1 MSGRTPMELMTEK
14 YERAQR
20 HIAELKKLI
29 QDMESGQMDLENP
42 VRAGFDPHLS
52 DPPALRQFAHG
63 AQVLKWA
70 AKPIRGEWK

>member
-29 QDMESGQMDLENP
+29 NDMESGQMDLENP
-42 VRAGFDPHLS
+42 VRARDAVL
-52 DPPALRQFAHG
+52 LG
-63 AQVLKWA
+63 AEVST
-70 AKPIRGEWK
+70 

>member
-42 VRAGFDPHLS
+42 VRARDAVL
-52 DPPALRQFAHG
+52 LG
-63 AQVLKWA
+63 AEVSTR
-70 AKPIRGEWK
+70 PS